1 MVLTR
6 YLDPDLIERAV
17 ESAAYTHVA
26 LTDPGRIDEA
36 MEQVR
41 KKAILL
47 RDLYYS
53 IPYAALDFFKKNT

>member
-36 MEQVR
+36 MDQVR
-41 KKAILL
+41 IRPFRRDMSTTVYMRHWISVKK
-47 RDLYYS
+47 
-53 IPYAALDFFKKNT
+53 

>member
-36 MEQVR
+36 MDQVGKR
-41 KKAILL
+41 
-47 RDLYYS
+47 
-53 IPYAALDFFKKNT
+53 PFC